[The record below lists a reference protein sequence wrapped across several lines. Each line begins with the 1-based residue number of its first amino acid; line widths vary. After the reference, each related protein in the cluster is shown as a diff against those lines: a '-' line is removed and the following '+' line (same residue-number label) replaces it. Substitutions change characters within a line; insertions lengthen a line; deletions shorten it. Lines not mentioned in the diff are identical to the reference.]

1 MARYVKDFPLNG
13 TPEQMYERVS
23 QYLMSEGYAQTQV
36 KGENVL
42 QKGIDMIR

>member
-13 TPEQMYERVS
+13 TPEQMYGAVE
-23 QYLMSEGYAQTQV
+23 QYLLSQGYAHTQV